1 MFRWKKQIF
10 TEAEMVEQAVSAD
23 AVKEKD
29 LIDLETTPESTETT
43 TQPLDDKSKPD
54 EERKLDD
61 ETKQD
66 AAIRPDD
73 EIRSDDGDKPDD
85 QSGPDG
91 GDLSQAEITRQTEEV
106 ADPVPSKHETETETS
121 GYDVDQTEHH
131 PETYAEA
138 VKEGLDEDTIQEE
151 VEPDSSVT
159 RGTRD
164 QATETPGYDVDETE
178 HHAETYAEAVKEGLQ
193 EDTIQEEVEPDSPV
207 APGTQDGSTEI
218 SNQEE
223 EKSATLLDKG
233 KGKAGSPPTVDSPS
247 TPAKSSVQTDEARDQ
262 VPSPRRPAATPTRD
276 RPVSFPA
283 MPRSVSHNSGLMSPQ
298 SGTSTPSRSP
308 SHANLSESISNTSS
322 GPGQETPDGKGGKTR
337 KRLTSLKKMVRRISD
352 QGTGLVR
359 SNSTG
364 RGGGLASPSPDA
376 GDGKKRL
383 PLQRGNSTGPGP
395 Q

>member
-1 MFRWKKQIF
+1 
-10 TEAEMVEQAVSAD
+10 MVEQAVSAD
-23 AVKEKD
+23 ASKEKD
-29 LIDLETTPESTETT
+29 LIDLETQAKSTETI
-43 TQPLDDKSKPD
+43 S
-54 EERKLDD
+54 RKLDD
-61 ETKQD
+61 KPKT
-66 AAIRPDD
+66 DD
-73 EIRSDDGDKPDD
+73 ESKSDAGDKADD

-91 GDLSQAEITRQTEEV
+91 GDLAQAELTPQAEGIAESTPAEPE
-106 ADPVPSKHETETETS
+106 SKIETP
-121 GYDVDQTEHH
+121 GYDVDDTEHH

-138 VKEGLDEDTIQEE
+138 VKEGLHEDTIQEE
-151 VEPDSSVT
+151 VEPESPVT
-159 RGTRD
+159 AD
-164 QATETPGYDVDETE
+164 KQDENAETP
-178 HHAETYAEAVKEGLQ
+178 
-193 EDTIQEEVEPDSPV
+193 
-207 APGTQDGSTEI
+207 
-218 SNQEE
+218 NQEE
-223 EKSATLLDKG
+223 GESASPLDKG
-233 KGKAGSPPTVDSPS
+233 KGKADSPPTVDSPS

-283 MPRSVSHNSGLMSPQ
+283 MPRSVSHNSGLMSPE
-298 SGTSTPSRSP
+298 SGASTPSRSP

>member
-1 MFRWKKQIF
+1 
-10 TEAEMVEQAVSAD
+10 MVEQAVSAD

-29 LIDLETTPESTETT
+29 LIDLETQPESTGTT
-43 TQPLDDKSKPD
+43 TQQLDDKSKPD
-54 EERKLDD
+54 EE
-61 ETKQD
+61 TK
-66 AAIRPDD
+66 
-73 EIRSDDGDKPDD
+73 SDGRDKPDN

-91 GDLSQAEITRQTEEV
+91 GDQAQAEITPQAGET
-106 ADPVPSKHETETETS
+106 ADPVPAKPKTETETS
-121 GYDVDQTEHH
+121 GYDVDQTDHH
-131 PETYAEA
+131 P
-138 VKEGLDEDTIQEE
+138 
-151 VEPDSSVT
+151 
-159 RGTRD
+159 
-164 QATETPGYDVDETE
+164 
-178 HHAETYAEAVKEGLQ
+178 ETYAEAVKEGLQ
-193 EDTIQEEVEPDSPV
+193 EDTIQEEVEPESPV
-207 APGTQDGSTEI
+207 TADKQDENAEDP
-218 SNQEE
+218 NQEE
-223 EKSATLLDKG
+223 GESASPLNKG
-233 KGKAGSPPTVDSPS
+233 KGKPQSPPTVDSPS

-283 MPRSVSHNSGLMSPQ
+283 MPRSVSHNSALMSPQ
-298 SGTSTPSRSP
+298 SGASTPSRSP
-308 SHANLSESISNTSS
+308 SHGNLSESISNTSS

>member
-23 AVKEKD
+23 AFKEKD
-29 LIDLETTPESTETT
+29 LIDLEAQPGSTTTT
-43 TQPLDDKSKPD
+43 TQQLDNKSKSD
-54 EERKLDD
+54 G
-61 ETKQD
+61 ETKSD
-66 AAIRPDD
+66 DGYKPDD
-73 EIRSDDGDKPDD
+73 AIKPDAKTKSNDGDKPDD
-85 QSGPDG
+85 QFGPDG
-91 GDLSQAEITRQTEEV
+91 GDLAQAEPTHQAEETTG
-106 ADPVPSKHETETETS
+106 PVPSKHETQTDTS
-121 GYDVDQTEHH
+121 GYDVDETEHH

-138 VKEGLDEDTIQEE
+138 VKEGLQEDTIEEE
-151 VEPDSSVT
+151 VEP
-159 RGTRD
+159 
-164 QATETPGYDVDETE
+164 E
-178 HHAETYAEAVKEGLQ
+178 
-193 EDTIQEEVEPDSPV
+193 SPV
-207 APGTQDGSTEI
+207 TAAQPDERTGTP
-218 SNQEE
+218 NQKEDE
-223 EKSATLLDKG
+223 SATLLDKG
-233 KGKAGSPPTVDSPS
+233 KGKAGLPTIDSPS

-283 MPRSVSHNSGLMSPQ
+283 MPRSVSHNSDLMSPQ
-298 SGTSTPSRSP
+298 SGTSSPSRSP
-308 SHANLSESISNTSS
+308 SHANLSESVSNTSS

>member
-10 TEAEMVEQAVSAD
+10 TEAEMVEQAVTAD
-23 AVKEKD
+23 AGKEKD
-29 LIDLETTPESTETT
+29 LIDLETQPESTETN
-43 TQPLDDKSKPD
+43 TQQLDVKPKSD
-54 EERKLDD
+54 G
-61 ETKQD
+61 ETKVD
-66 AAIRPDD
+66 A
-73 EIRSDDGDKPDD
+73 GDKPDN

-91 GDLSQAEITRQTEEV
+91 GDLAQAEPPHPAEET
-106 ADPVPSKHETETETS
+106 ADPVTTEPDSKTEAA
-121 GYDVDQTEHH
+121 GYDVDDTEHH
-131 PETYAEA
+131 P
-138 VKEGLDEDTIQEE
+138 
-151 VEPDSSVT
+151 
-159 RGTRD
+159 
-164 QATETPGYDVDETE
+164 
-178 HHAETYAEAVKEGLQ
+178 ETYAEAVKEGLQ
-193 EDTIQEEVEPDSPV
+193 EDTIQEEVEPESPV
-207 APGTQDGSTEI
+207 TTDKQDENAETP
-218 SNQEE
+218 NQEE
-223 EKSATLLDKG
+223 GESASPLDKG
-233 KGKAGSPPTVDSPS
+233 KGKAESPLTVDSPS

-283 MPRSVSHNSGLMSPQ
+283 MPRSVSHNSGFMSPQ
-298 SGTSTPSRSP
+298 SGASTPSRSP